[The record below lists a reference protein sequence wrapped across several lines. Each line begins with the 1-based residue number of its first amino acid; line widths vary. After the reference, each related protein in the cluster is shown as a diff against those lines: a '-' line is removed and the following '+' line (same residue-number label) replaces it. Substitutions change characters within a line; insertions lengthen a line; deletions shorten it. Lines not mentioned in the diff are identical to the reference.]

1 MREVLNITE
10 GLLLNSI
17 IPSRVALLV
26 RDFVS
31 YRNRVQVKLINKDYM
46 NKRNYLKIFFHN
58 KGIDMINLPTILHSK
73 RVIATIPNYLYAT
86 PPIVSYTYPRTIA
99 SRVFNFKQVIRELN
113 FEVGT
118 TQMKCNCS
126 VSPYRYTPAGHVV
139 MGNLTC

>member
-1 MREVLNITE
+1 M
-10 GLLLNSI
+10 LNSI

-31 YRNRVQVKLINKDYM
+31 YRNRVQVKLNDINKDYM
-46 NKRNYLKIFFHN
+46 NKRNYLTIFFHN

-73 RVIATIPNYLYAT
+73 KVIATIPNYLDAT

-113 FEVGT
+113 SEVGT
-118 TQMKCNCS
+118 
-126 VSPYRYTPAGHVV
+126 
-139 MGNLTC
+139 L